1 MSQPLEKLEKEIQE
15 AIANNGFHV
24 NAISKFCDCEKCKSE
39 GVVQPEF
46 STDIMDGYVYTAGFS
61 EKGMPEMLFLCGPNQ
76 SEELQITKEMLHDR
90 IQDANSYI
98 AHIYKTKGEGLK
110 NDNLVQKSL
119 VKDVWW
125 VNITKRYEGFDLAGV
140 KERLMPATVAYYCN
154 TDFDLLVFSTHIH
167 PH

>member
-61 EKGMPEMLFLCGPNQ
+61 EKGIPKLLKISLVIYGLAMFLSLFL
-76 SEELQITKEMLHDR
+76 
-90 IQDANSYI
+90 
-98 AHIYKTKGEGLK
+98 
-110 NDNLVQKSL
+110 
-119 VKDVWW
+119 VWW
-125 VNITKRYEGFDLAGV
+125 
-140 KERLMPATVAYYCN
+140 C
-154 TDFDLLVFSTHIH
+154 
-167 PH
+167 